1 MNGPASAESGRCPV
15 CQARFRGGAICS
27 RCGADLTPL
36 MLLVA
41 RAYSLRQAARQA
53 LQAGDEQA
61 ALAAAEAAQDL
72 HATSRGSHL
81 QIVCTAA
88 VRAAQPSSAVEQARQ
103 TSLDGTNEGCD
114 ACPCPRREWLQVP
127 AFPLKSLFL
136 LMSAALLVV
145 VTHWVGRPKAN
156 RHRRKSLH

>member
-1 MNGPASAESGRCPV
+1 MNDPARAESGRCPV

-61 ALAAAEAAQDL
+61 ALATAEAAQDL
-72 HATSRGSHL
+72 HATSQGSLL

-88 VRAAQPSSAVEQARQ
+88 VRAAQLSSAAGKGPP
-103 TSLDGTNEGCD
+103 TSFGG
-114 ACPCPRREWLQVP
+114 A
-127 AFPLKSLFL
+127 
-136 LMSAALLVV
+136 
-145 VTHWVGRPKAN
+145 
-156 RHRRKSLH
+156 

>member
-1 MNGPASAESGRCPV
+1 VNDPGPAESGRCPV

-72 HATSRGSHL
+72 HATSQGSLL

-88 VRAAQPSSAVEQARQ
+88 VRAAQPSSAVDQARQ
-103 TSLDGTNEGCD
+103 TSSLDGTHEGCD
-114 ACPCPRREWLQVP
+114 ACPRREWLQGP
-127 AFPLKSLFL
+127 AFPRKSLFL

-145 VTHWVGRPKAN
+145 VTHLVRRPKAN
-156 RHRRKSLH
+156 RHRRKSVH

>member
-1 MNGPASAESGRCPV
+1 MNDPAPAESGRCPV
-15 CQARFRGGAICS
+15 CQARFRGEAICS

-36 MLLVA
+36 MLLVT

-72 HATSRGSHL
+72 HATSQGSLL

-88 VRAAQPSSAVEQARQ
+88 VRTAQPPSAVERVRPDA
-103 TSLDGTNEGCD
+103 LDGTN
-114 ACPCPRREWLQVP
+114 
-127 AFPLKSLFL
+127 
-136 LMSAALLVV
+136 
-145 VTHWVGRPKAN
+145 HGR
-156 RHRRKSLH
+156 

>member
-1 MNGPASAESGRCPV
+1 MNDPAPAESGRCPV

-27 RCGADLTPL
+27 RCGADLTTL
-36 MLLVA
+36 MLLVT

-61 ALAAAEAAQDL
+61 ALAAAQAAQDL
-72 HATSRGSHL
+72 HATSQGRLL
-81 QIVCTAA
+81 QIVCTA

-114 ACPCPRREWLQVP
+114 ACPRREWLQEP
-127 AFPLKSLFL
+127 AFPRKSLFL

-145 VTHWVGRPKAN
+145 VTHWVRRPKAN
-156 RHRRKSLH
+156 RHQRKSLH

>member
-1 MNGPASAESGRCPV
+1 MNGPASAESVRCPV
-15 CQARFRGGAICS
+15 CQARFRRGAICS

-61 ALAAAEAAQDL
+61 ASAAAKAAQDL
-72 HATSRGSHL
+72 HATSQGSLLH
-81 QIVCTAA
+81 IVCTAA
-88 VRAAQPSSAVEQARQ
+88 VRTAQPPSAVEQVRQ
-103 TSLDGTNEGCD
+103 TSLDGTNDGCD
-114 ACPCPRREWLQVP
+114 ACLRREWLQGA
-127 AFPLKSLFL
+127 AFPRKSLFL

-145 VTHWVGRPKAN
+145 VTRWVCRPKAN
-156 RHRRKSLH
+156 RHRRKSHH

>member
-1 MNGPASAESGRCPV
+1 MNGPASAESVRCPV
-15 CQARFRGGAICS
+15 CQARFRRGAICS

-72 HATSRGSHL
+72 HATSQGSLL

-88 VRAAQPSSAVEQARQ
+88 VRTAQPPSEVEQVRQ
-103 TSLDGTNEGCD
+103 TWLEGTNDGSD
-114 ACPCPRREWLQVP
+114 ACLRRERLQGP
-127 AFPLKSLFL
+127 ALPRKSIFL

-145 VTHWVGRPKAN
+145 VTGWVCRPKAN
-156 RHRRKSLH
+156 RHRRKSHH

>member
-1 MNGPASAESGRCPV
+1 MNGPAPGDAVRCPV
-15 CQARFRGGAICS
+15 CQARFRRGAICS

-41 RAYSLRQAARQA
+41 GAYSLRQAARQA

-61 ALAAAEAAQDL
+61 ALATAEAAQDL
-72 HATSRGSHL
+72 HATSQGSLL

-88 VRAAQPSSAVEQARQ
+88 VRAAQPSSAVEKARH

-114 ACPCPRREWLQVP
+114 ACPRREWLQGP
-127 AFPLKSLFL
+127 AFPRKSLFL

-145 VTHWVGRPKAN
+145 VTHWVRRPKV
-156 RHRRKSLH
+156 R